1 LVYQIDDLTRLL
13 WVGKERTEASFQRF
27 FSLIGPKLSSQIE
40 FVCSDMW
47 KPYLNV
53 NGEDQVMRRK
63 ASGGNKKPVTA

>member
-1 LVYQIDDLTRLL
+1 M
-13 WVGKERTEASFQRF
+13 
-27 FSLIGPKLSSQIE
+27 IGLEVSAQIE

-47 KPYLNV
+47 KPYLGV